1 MKKILFLAAS
11 IISLFI
17 LQLSFLTNSNSG
29 ENNSKSFSNDSGV
42 LSLMYHRFNENKY
55 PSTNIKMNIF
65 DEQMLMIKNLEYE
78 FYEPKFFEKEF
89 NEKNTKKKI
98 LI

>member
-1 MKKILFLAAS
+1 MKKILVFAAS

-17 LQLSFLTNSNSG
+17 LQLSFLNNSNSE

-65 DEQMLMIKNLEYE
+65 DKQMLMIKNLEYE
-78 FYEPKFFEKEF
+78 FYESKV
-89 NEKNTKKKI
+89 I
-98 LI
+98 